1 MEVTKIIENEDGSA
15 TLDLDL
21 TEEEI
26 NIFVEY
32 AVVDILKKYI
42 EKCEQDSK
50 KRCFKCDNIID
61 NKTLIDYPNTEVC
74 LECIKDS

>member
-1 MEVTKIIENEDGSA
+1 MEVTKIIENKDGSA
-15 TLDLDL
+15 TLDVNF

-26 NIFVEY
+26 NILVEY

-42 EKCEQDSK
+42 KRLEKDN
-50 KRCFKCDNIID
+50 KRKCFNCDNIID
-61 NKTLIDYPNTEVC
+61 NETLKDYPNTEVC